1 MDALPTAFLATA
13 LASPPSTVAAAGP
26 TATMAGFSG
35 LLLSTSIVAALI
47 TGTINLTLARRRSRD
62 EERARVR
69 TTFAEAFKAY
79 SEYRE
84 FPNAIVRRDTDR
96 AAEERQRLFEG
107 LRQLDARLSFYRTW
121 ALLEAPDVGAAY
133 EALLR
138 EAQVLVDKAMRV
150 AWSSPLDV
158 DDVDLNLDP
167 GLLDPT
173 ALGSSEQAFRDAVA
187 AHLRRL
193 SPRWVVRG

>member
-1 MDALPTAFLATA
+1 MNALPTAFLATA
-13 LASPPSTVAAAGP
+13 LASPLTTFAAASP
-26 TATMAGFSG
+26 TATMAGVSG

-96 AAEERQRLFEG
+96 AAEERQRLFEA
-107 LRQLDARLSFYRTW
+107 LRQLDAKLSFYQTW
-121 ALLEAPDVGAAY
+121 ALLEAPAVGAAY
-133 EALLR
+133 EAMLL
-138 EAQVLVDKAMRV
+138 ESHSLVDKAMRV
-150 AWSSPLDV
+150 AWSQPLNP
-158 DDVDLNLDP
+158 DDVDMNLDP
-167 GLLDPT
+167 GLVDPA
-173 ALGSSEQAFRDAVA
+173 ALTSLEQAFRDAVA

-193 SPRWVVRG
+193 SPRWSGGR

>member
-13 LASPPSTVAAAGP
+13 LTAPLSTVAAPSP
-26 TATMAGFSG
+26 TTTMASLSG

-96 AAEERQRLFEG
+96 AAEERQRLFEA

-121 ALLEAPDVGAAY
+121 ALLEAPAVGAAY
-133 EALLR
+133 DTLLR
-138 EAQVLVDKAMRV
+138 EAHLLVDKAMRV
-150 AWSSPLDV
+150 AWSQPIDA
-158 DDVDLNLDP
+158 DDVDMNLDP
-167 GLLDPT
+167 GLMNPA
-173 ALGSSEQAFRDAVA
+173 ALGSYEQVFRDAVA

-193 SPRWVVRG
+193 SPRWS